1 MQADLNPFVPGAG
14 APAPKLAGRWRGIG
28 SLGVDAIEAAVCIPL
43 EQKGIAIEKSAV
55 EKIVLITQGHPFFI
69 QVLGFYIWLQAQ
81 KPTVTLEDVRAAY
94 RPAVESMIEGIFN
107 VRYDRLTPAGT
118 EYVNAMARL
127 GCDPY
132 RTSDVAK
139 AYGSKTASK
148 IRESLNKKGMI
159 FSPKH
164 DYVDFTIPLF
174 AKFLTGSLL
183 KADV

>member
-1 MQADLNPFVPGAG
+1 
-14 APAPKLAGRWRGIG
+14 
-28 SLGVDAIEAAVCIPL
+28 
-43 EQKGIAIEKSAV
+43 
-55 EKIVLITQGHPFFI
+55 
-69 QVLGFYIWLQAQ
+69 
-81 KPTVTLEDVRAAY
+81 
-94 RPAVESMIEGIFN
+94 MIEGIFN

-127 GCDPY
+127 GCGPY

-164 DYVDFTIPLF
+164 DYVDFTVPLF

>member
-1 MQADLNPFVPGAG
+1 M
-14 APAPKLAGRWRGIG
+14 
-28 SLGVDAIEAAVCIPL
+28 
-43 EQKGIAIEKSAV
+43 
-55 EKIVLITQGHPFFI
+55 LITQGHPFFI

-107 VRYDRLTPAGT
+107 VRYDRLTPAET

-127 GCDPY
+127 GCGPY

-164 DYVDFTIPLF
+164 DDVDFTIPLF

>member
-1 MQADLNPFVPGAG
+1 
-14 APAPKLAGRWRGIG
+14 
-28 SLGVDAIEAAVCIPL
+28 
-43 EQKGIAIEKSAV
+43 
-55 EKIVLITQGHPFFI
+55 
-69 QVLGFYIWLQAQ
+69 
-81 KPTVTLEDVRAAY
+81 
-94 RPAVESMIEGIFN
+94 MIEGIFN
-107 VRYDRLTPAGT
+107 VRYDRLTPAET
-118 EYVNAMARL
+118 ESVNAMARL
-127 GCDPY
+127 GCGPY